1 MFKHVGHICTLSNPT
16 IIFKCLYKWWLF
28 WLNTTWLISCR
39 SSKSLARTLPR
50 ETQRTDIWKSSD
62 WCFDT
67 ISLHSNEKIRE
78 IQGSCF
84 NKVGNVDTISSFLT
98 IPFLILWSP
107 KLPSG
112 PYPRRHSHQTVCC
125 AQKKCFKH
133 TIKTKILPPRQGRN
147 DGGQGGTI
155 PRAPN
160 PYGGAEW
167 LWGRRKVP
175 TMSQV
180 LSSIQC
186 IWFRKISGSN
196 MGAPNLLLA
205 PSAIITSLRPWNGGT
220 VWYSPCVPA

>member
-112 PYPRRHSHQTVCC
+112 PYPRRHGPQTVCC

-147 DGGQGGTI
+147 DGGQGGHNSPGTESLWRRRMI
-155 PRAPN
+155 VRAPKSPNTVTSTFYNTVHLVSQDLRFEHRGRQICFLPRAP
-160 PYGGAEW
+160 PH
-167 LWGRRKVP
+167 LVTP
-175 TMSQV
+175 
-180 LSSIQC
+180 
-186 IWFRKISGSN
+186 
-196 MGAPNLLLA
+196 LLLQNFIF
-205 PSAIITSLRPWNGGT
+205 PPKL
-220 VWYSPCVPA
+220 